1 MKTYSLY
8 FASPFF
14 NPEQVEREERLK
26 AHLRNMGFKVF
37 SPKENSHLKK
47 DASIKEQEDTF
58 QQNLEGI
65 RNTDAVFAITNGLDA
80 GTLWEAGFAYG
91 ISKPVIYYAENLKG
105 QFNLML
111 ARSGNLVYLN
121 MNDISAEEII
131 NAIENHIS
139 IDYQGDIE

>member
-14 NPEQVEREERLK
+14 VPEQVEREERLK

-91 ISKPVIYYAENLKG
+91 IGKPVIYYAENLKG

-131 NAIENHIS
+131 NVIENHIS

>member
-14 NPEQVEREERLK
+14 VPEQVEREERLK

-91 ISKPVIYYAENLKG
+91 IGKPVIYYAENLKG

>member
-14 NPEQVEREERLK
+14 TPEQVEREERLK

-91 ISKPVIYYAENLKG
+91 IGKPVIYYAENLKG

-131 NAIENHIS
+131 NVIENHIS

>member
-14 NPEQVEREERLK
+14 TPEQVEREERLK

-91 ISKPVIYYAENLKG
+91 IGKPVIYYAENLKG

-111 ARSGNLVYLN
+111 ARSGNLVYLS